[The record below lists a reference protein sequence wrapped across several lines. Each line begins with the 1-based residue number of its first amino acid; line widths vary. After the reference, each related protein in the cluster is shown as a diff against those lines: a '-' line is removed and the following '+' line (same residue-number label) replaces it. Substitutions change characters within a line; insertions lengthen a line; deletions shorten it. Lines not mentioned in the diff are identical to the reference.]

1 MFSSPG
7 LDIPCPGLYFTRTMR
22 QRKQRR
28 EINLLELVP
37 CRVIEYD
44 TDEESL
50 VTLQAPRFRSDFMR
64 KWLQPRLKRPY
75 LKVSLDEIGSS
86 VWMLCD
92 GNRKIK
98 DIAEIMQ
105 DRFGEKIEPCYER
118 LGLFFQQLEHA
129 RFIAYSNLEECYVE
143 KPPEKE

>member
-1 MFSSPG
+1 MG
-7 LDIPCPGLYFTRTMR
+7 RN
-22 QRKQRR
+22 KQRR

-37 CRVIEYD
+37 CRMIEYD
-44 TDEESL
+44 ADENVI
-50 VTLQAPRFRSDFMR
+50 VTLQAPRFKSDFMR

-75 LKVSLDEIGSS
+75 LRVTLDEIGSS

-92 GNRKIK
+92 GRRKIK

-105 DRFGEKIEPCYER
+105 RRFGEKIEPCYER

-143 KPPEKE
+143 KPPETE